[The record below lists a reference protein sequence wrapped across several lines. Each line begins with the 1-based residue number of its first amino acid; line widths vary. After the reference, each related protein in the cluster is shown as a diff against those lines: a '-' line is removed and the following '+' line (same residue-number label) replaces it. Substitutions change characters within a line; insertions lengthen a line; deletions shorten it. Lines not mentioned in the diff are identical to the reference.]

1 MTRTPQDI
9 LGLPP
14 NPSRSDVERAYLTL
28 AKQYHP
34 DRNPGDQEAPARME
48 AINAAYA
55 ALVGRAPAVDEEE
68 QRAISVL
75 AQSTD
80 SVIQEIL
87 QRDGTPACVALADLI
102 RHKLQMELELLQ
114 VQEKGIQEGIRKI
127 ESVRG
132 RFTGRAAPLMEDVVE
147 GAILGNARG
156 QHAQTLTGI
165 RALERALKLFQDCAY
180 KHEQPKTLLV
190 ANGPL
195 ANYLAGR

>member
-34 DRNPGDQEAPARME
+34 DRNPGDQEAPARRE

-87 QRDGTPACVALADLI
+87 QKDGTPADLI

-114 VQEKGIQEGIRKI
+114 VQEKGIQEGIRSQLI
-127 ESVRG
+127 SR
-132 RFTGRAAPLMEDVVE
+132 
-147 GAILGNARG
+147 
-156 QHAQTLTGI
+156 
-165 RALERALKLFQDCAY
+165 
-180 KHEQPKTLLV
+180 
-190 ANGPL
+190 
-195 ANYLAGR
+195 